1 MSTGAWDSGRGRF
14 FVVNNYI
21 TEIMSVLQV
30 LTKRL
35 QSARRPESASQA
47 SPARIPWFGVATID
61 LFVRRLGRNAIHT
74 FGPSVHP
81 VRLWSSQAR
90 FLTMQVP
97 RRADV
102 TPNPI
107 ADNADCRIPSVC
119 LDPLKMPIRAGTN
132 DISYRFPAAL
142 SCPWISS

>member
-1 MSTGAWDSGRGRF
+1 MGAWVSRPSRF
-14 FVVNNYI
+14 SIGDNYI

-61 LFVRRLGRNAIHT
+61 LFVRRLMRNAT
-74 FGPSVHP
+74 RTSGLSVRR
-81 VRLWSSQAR
+81 VRLWSSLVR
-90 FLTMQVP
+90 SPTMQVQM
-97 RRADV
+97 RADV

-107 ADNADCRIPSVC
+107 ADNADCRIP
-119 LDPLKMPIRAGTN
+119 
-132 DISYRFPAAL
+132 
-142 SCPWISS
+142 